1 MSLSTCQVM
10 EYFLTQLGIGV
21 FAISGVLSAART
33 RLDIVS
39 ITLVGL
45 LTALGGGTLRDIIL
59 DLPVFWLSDLTY
71 FWVAVGASCFAFVGI
86 RFILKL
92 PPRLISYLDA
102 AGIALISVQVIEK
115 TLASGYGPTVAVV
128 MGIVTGIAGGL
139 FRDMVTQRP
148 TLLLSRE
155 LYATPI
161 LVGCVVYLGLMA
173 LMPQS
178 QARLLAMAITF
189 GLRSAIIRW
198 QISIPLRLTLEIK
211 DRP

>member
-1 MSLSTCQVM
+1 M
-10 EYFLTQLGIGV
+10 EYFLTQVGIGV

-39 ITLVGL
+39 VIFVGL
-45 LTALGGGTLRDIIL
+45 LTALGGGTLRDMIL
-59 DLPVFWLSDLTY
+59 DLPVFWLLDLTY
-71 FWVAVGASCFAFVGI
+71 FWVAMGASCLTFVGI
-86 RFILKL
+86 RFILRL

-115 TLASGYGPTVAVV
+115 TLDAGYFPTVAVV

-139 FRDMVTQRP
+139 LRDVVTQRP

-161 LVGCVVYLGLMA
+161 LVGCVVYLILIPLLPQPIDRLIAMVIIFA
-173 LMPQS
+173 L
-178 QARLLAMAITF
+178 R
-189 GLRSAIIRW
+189 AIIIHW
-198 QISIPLRLTLEIK
+198 QISIPLHLTLEIK
-211 DRP
+211 QKS

>member
-1 MSLSTCQVM
+1 M

-161 LVGCVVYLGLMA
+161 LVGCVVYLLLMA
-173 LMPQS
+173 LMSQA
-178 QARLLAMAITF
+178 QARLLAMAIIF
-189 GLRSAIIRW
+189 AQRSAIIHW

-211 DRP
+211 PKP

>member
-1 MSLSTCQVM
+1 M

-21 FAISGVLSAART
+21 FAISGVLSAAST

-39 ITLVGL
+39 IIAVGL
-45 LTALGGGTLRDIIL
+45 LTALGGGTLRDMIL
-59 DLPVFWLSDLTY
+59 DLPVFWLFDLTY
-71 FWVAVGASCFAFVGI
+71 FWVAVGASCLAFVGI
-86 RFILKL
+86 RLILRL

-115 TLASGYGPTVAVV
+115 SLAFGYVPTVAVV

-161 LVGCVVYLGLMA
+161 LVGCVGYLVLMS
-173 LMPQS
+173 LMPQT
-178 QARLLAMAITF
+178 QARLLAMAIIF

-198 QISIPLRLTLEIK
+198 QISIPLQLTLEIK
-211 DRP
+211 NRF